1 MKNFYSWYKKHITAA
16 IFTGLIHGYHYRS
29 VSGKPFRTGSYCH
42 KSYRKHLH
50 ECSEHDDLS
59 TGLLF
64 HYHGYLQHR

>member
-1 MKNFYSWYKKHITAA
+1 MRIKKHITTTN
-16 IFTGLIHGYHYRS
+16 FTGLILGILT
-29 VSGKPFRTGSYCH
+29 GLFLAKPLRACTDCDQSD
-42 KSYRKHLH
+42 RKHLH